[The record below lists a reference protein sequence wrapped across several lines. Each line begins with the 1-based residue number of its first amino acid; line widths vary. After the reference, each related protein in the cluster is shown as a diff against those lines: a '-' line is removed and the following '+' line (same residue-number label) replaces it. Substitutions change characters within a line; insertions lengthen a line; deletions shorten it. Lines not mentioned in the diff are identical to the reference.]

1 MNAKY
6 AQKNNVVQKASANTA
21 ESVVDSSSQSATLQR
36 HASLAKATAQ
46 RAEAPRPNN
55 TGMPDNLKAGIESL
69 SGFSMDDVRVHYNS
83 SKPATVQ
90 ALAYTQGTDIHVAP
104 GQEKHLPHEA
114 WHVAQQM
121 AGRVSPTTNINGM
134 PVNDNAALEHEADVM
149 GENAVKQT
157 KMNDETKKIKN
168 INPCTQM
175 ILDISLNQF
184 IEGNK
189 YLNSTEY
196 AEKVQCMDEW
206 EEVFLCKTEDRY
218 KKCPQLKHILRIVKK
233 VGMDAT
239 KIEFFRN
246 MLDQLKKD
254 VKANETSVGIEE
266 DDDEQFQTTCQKAI
280 DMCEKINDDSIR
292 TYFGDSCEPDIEI
305 NFFRIKLELGEI
317 KEENKYHHSYTS
329 KNELD
334 AYVRPNQKSGKHM
347 GQIRLARGYRI
358 AKNDG
363 ENSKPGILIHEAS
376 HIALGTHDYIYGK
389 PGCLEL
395 CKTDVEKA
403 RANADSYLYAAEDS
417 FLHTT
422 EEDSPATEKELSE
435 QEVEKILKQFPSV
448 PKDEKVPPATEKELP
463 EQEVKKILNQFP
475 SVPKG

>member
-1 MNAKY
+1 MNTTY
-6 AQKNNVVQKASANTA
+6 TQKSTPVQKAADSKAT
-21 ESVVDSSSQSATLQR
+21 SVLDNSSQSESLQR
-36 HASLAKATAQ
+36 KADMANNAAQ

-149 GENAVKQT
+149 GEKAVGQM
-157 KMNDETKKIKN
+157 KMNNETKKIKD

-175 ILDISLNQF
+175 ILDISLSQMHDGCRF
-184 IEGNK
+184 INGIK
-189 YLNSTEY
+189 DDMKKDKCIS
-196 AEKVQCMDEW
+196 EW
-206 EEVFLCKTEDRY
+206 NEVYSCKPENRY
-218 KKCPQLKHILRIVKK
+218 QKCPQLKHILRTIKENEIIKKEEEKDARIV
-233 VGMDAT
+233 
-239 KIEFFRN
+239 EFFRN

-254 VKANETSVGIEE
+254 VKANEASVGIEE

-292 TYFGDSCEPDIEI
+292 KYFGDSCEHDIKI
-305 NFFRIKLELGEI
+305 NFLKIDLKLNEI
-317 KEENKYHHSYTS
+317 KKGNKYHHSYTS
-329 KNELD
+329 ENGVD
-334 AYVRPNQKSGKHM
+334 AYVKPKQESGKHM
-347 GQIRLARGYRI
+347 GRIRLATGYRI

-363 ENSKPGILIHEAS
+363 DNSKPGILIHEAS
-376 HIALGTHDYIYGK
+376 HIALGTQDYKYGK

-395 CKTDVEKA
+395 CKTNVEAA

-422 EEDSPATEKELSE
+422 EEDSPATEE
-435 QEVEKILKQFPSV
+435 
-448 PKDEKVPPATEKELP
+448 ELP
-463 EQEVKKILNQFP
+463 EQEVEEMLNLLP